1 MDNEL
6 ARIEKLKGLEN
17 WGTRKFQV
25 KILSQAADAL
35 EIIDGNIEKP
45 RPPSAAETSS
55 TDSVEYRKNIRAWNV
70 LDSKAQKIIAI
81 TVSEQ
86 PLLHI
91 MNCQSSREIWNKL
104 HEVFENKNETAKHI
118 LQQQWYTLG
127 RETADDM
134 ATHIAKI
141 KDLAYRL
148 KMLDEPVSQSDS
160 MIMTKILMTLPS
172 SYQHSNSVGIN
183 KSGPK
188 DPVKPHSKTHNGG
201 TAEKASRESR
211 KQTFA
216 AKTKRRQTQGER
228 ESDKPVGK
236 CFKCGKVGHWKRD
249 CKSKA
254 SNANNT
260 KIEKSST
267 KTENRGAAFVGQI
280 ASAAALNVSRK
291 YEGMVLRF
299 WCKSAHVTDT

>member
-1 MDNEL
+1 
-6 ARIEKLKGLEN
+6 
-17 WGTRKFQV
+17 
-25 KILSQAADAL
+25 
-35 EIIDGNIEKP
+35 
-45 RPPSAAETSS
+45 
-55 TDSVEYRKNIRAWNV
+55 
-70 LDSKAQKIIAI
+70 
-81 TVSEQ
+81 
-86 PLLHI
+86 
-91 MNCQSSREIWNKL
+91 MNCQSSREMWNKL

-127 RETADDM
+127 RETADDK

-148 KMLDEPVSQSDS
+148 KMLDEPVSDS

-172 SYQHSNSVGIN
+172 SYQDSNSVGIN

-228 ESDKPVGK
+228 ESDKPVRK

-254 SNANNT
+254 SNANNI

-267 KTENRGAAFVGQI
+267 KTEPV
-280 ASAAALNVSRK
+280 
-291 YEGMVLRF
+291 
-299 WCKSAHVTDT
+299 